1 MAEPTR
7 EHRVQNIPWSDGEE
21 YAYRLLVEHTG
32 GTETAPPCRRCNSP
46 ERDCLEGKSLRRLL
60 RDATRARTG
69 RITSK
74 ATR

>member
-7 EHRVQNIPWSDGEE
+7 EHRVRNIPWSDGEE

-32 GTETAPPCRRCNSP
+32 GTETAPPCPGCSSP
-46 ERDCLEGKSLRRLL
+46 QRDCPEGKSLRGLL

-69 RITSK
+69 RISPE